1 MIFYILDLAVM
12 VDFIEL
18 LHMITETKNC
28 LFLKSHDLVI
38 HSALPDWKNTVCPST
53 WFYSLGL
60 LHMALN
66 LSWTN

>member
-38 HSALPDWKNTVCPST
+38 HSALPD
-53 WFYSLGL
+53 
-60 LHMALN
+60 
-66 LSWTN
+66 